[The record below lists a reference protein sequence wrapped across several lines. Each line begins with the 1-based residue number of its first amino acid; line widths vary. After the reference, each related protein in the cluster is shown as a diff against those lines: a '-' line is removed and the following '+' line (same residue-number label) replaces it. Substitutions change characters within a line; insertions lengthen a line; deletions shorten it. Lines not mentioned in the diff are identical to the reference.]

1 MDLGTNATLGT
12 NLGRRRC
19 RGDCQ
24 QCCTLDPYTLY
35 HIHIHECVS
44 QRSPLE
50 HRAAPGKS
58 EPKLTMFLNPSNLGI
73 HIAVSNTEGH
83 PMRKSPENLLI
94 VLNSM
99 VDNPKVSIAARKIG
113 VSTMTLYRWLKM
125 SRDGAPEFQDIEWC
139 GERGSFHQ
147 FYEYAQHAQ
156 INEIEQTAKHN
167 ALGFDEVV
175 THDGAVQYQIDPKL
189 VGMSD
194 EMLEDFGYPD
204 RYLRN
209 ERGEVIP
216 LTVKRKPS
224 DALVIKMLSAHK
236 PELYG
241 ERSRVDVNMRVG
253 GVLRLQRPDEVVAKT
268 LEQQQDGSF
277 ALDDCADEQVTPPT

>member
-1 MDLGTNATLGT
+1 
-12 NLGRRRC
+12 
-19 RGDCQ
+19 
-24 QCCTLDPYTLY
+24 
-35 HIHIHECVS
+35 
-44 QRSPLE
+44 
-50 HRAAPGKS
+50 
-58 EPKLTMFLNPSNLGI
+58 
-73 HIAVSNTEGH
+73 
-83 PMRKSPENLLI
+83 MRKSPENLLI

-99 VDNPKVSIAARKIG
+99 VDNPKLSVAARKIG
-113 VSTMTLYRWLKM
+113 VSTMTIYRWLKM

-268 LEQQQDGSF
+268 LEQQRDGSF
-277 ALDDCADEQVTPPT
+277 ALDDAGAGDDKQSPPTSTMLALGRPAQTSE